1 MARPSILPQ
10 TLCAFVAAP
19 NLQVM
24 TWQSFKRFCDLN
36 FPDMKFKNDAQR
48 RSFLLKKNMKFQKDD
63 KGVEGVCVP
72 KNGNGDDEKEIK
84 VGKRLSSSKI
94 RQEDYGDGSEFSKDQ
109 LQMAQAKNSAGLAVQ
124 AVSQDWLFGFGLV
137 LELG

>member
-1 MARPSILPQ
+1 
-10 TLCAFVAAP
+10 
-19 NLQVM
+19 
-24 TWQSFKRFCDLN
+24 
-36 FPDMKFKNDAQR
+36 MKFKNDAQR
-48 RSFLLKKNMKFQKDD
+48 RSFLLKKNLKFQKDD

>member
-1 MARPSILPQ
+1 
-10 TLCAFVAAP
+10 
-19 NLQVM
+19 
-24 TWQSFKRFCDLN
+24 
-36 FPDMKFKNDAQR
+36 MKFKNDAQR
-48 RSFLLKKNMKFQKDD
+48 RSFLLKKNLKFQKDD

-109 LQMAQAKNSAGLAVQ
+109 LQAAKAKNSAGLAVQ
-124 AVSQDWLFGFGLV
+124 AVSQDWLFGLGLG
-137 LELG
+137 LEMGQHYVAGSSNDFILQYTIIILMINDMMITVVISIS